1 MRRRL
6 FFSASP
12 IAVGLCLTLSGCA
25 AFPVLRT
32 ATSVSA
38 GPQADQP
45 VQSPAESAG
54 ETTQSNVDRFV
65 LPARK
70 PSNAAS
76 AGVSLEA
83 SADDI
88 QKLVKPDETVSVS
101 LPPQTIPQFLDTAFG
116 EILKVPYSLG
126 PNIGNRQEIIT
137 LRSSPDMPKAQFFGL
152 LQTAL
157 RDYGIRLYVR
167 DGAVMVL
174 DDNGPSTE
182 PALTIR
188 SRSAK
193 DTPESARSVIQFFQ
207 FHALESGSV
216 EGLIKDLYPAG
227 KSMAMRSEPVSNS
240 LTISGSGRDVQG
252 LVKFLQELDQPS
264 FSGATV
270 LRFEPIYWGVD
281 AFAKGLE
288 DSLTAE
294 GFKVS
299 RILTAPRAIM
309 IMTLPTT
316 GQVLVFVNDP
326 DLVDRVTFWADG
338 LDKPS
343 RLSDQKAGFV
353 YEVRNTSAAE
363 LGAMATGQ
371 GSDGSS
377 TPQAPIGVAGT
388 APVSSQTA
396 SNTGRGVTGAAVA
409 TGGTISV
416 DNLGNRILFTGTA
429 AQFAVLRSL
438 LEQLDKAPPQV
449 MIEVTI
455 AEVTLTD
462 TTRLGL
468 EWFFTKNAMGG
479 TFSGGTQGK
488 LGLGGSGILANY
500 VGKDLRAAFNA
511 FASNNKVN
519 IISRPQL
526 TTKSGV
532 SARIQVGTDIP
543 IITSQAASNVQT
555 GGGTQVLQSVQ
566 YRQTGVILSV
576 KPTVYGNNRVDLEI
590 SQEISKQAGESSG
603 AIASPSILNRSLT
616 TQISLVDG
624 ATHVLGG
631 LMDDNFSKAN
641 QGIPFLK
648 DIPLIGNAFRTDT
661 VGGTKTE
668 LVLLVTPFILHDA
681 DDMAQLAEQMSGQM
695 NRALRVG
702 RGGSYTLTG
711 ISTGLNLGLN
721 LPPSRT
727 KPAGLNRKAPPV
739 KKRPAKPSV
748 ASRPVQP

>member
-6 FFSASP
+6 FFSTSP
-12 IAVGLCLTLSGCA
+12 IAVGLCLALSGCA

-38 GPQADQP
+38 RPPADQP
-45 VQSPAESAG
+45 FQVPPDAAG
-54 ETTQSNVDRFV
+54 ETVSSN
-65 LPARK
+65 LETLAIPARK
-70 PSNAAS
+70 PAPPAAQPT
-76 AGVSLEA
+76 LEA
-83 SADDI
+83 SPEDI

-116 EILKVPYSLG
+116 EILKVPYALG

-174 DDNGPSTE
+174 DDNSPSSE
-182 PALTIR
+182 SAITIR
-188 SRSAK
+188 SRSGK

-207 FHALESGSV
+207 LHALESNVV
-216 EGLIKDLYPAG
+216 ESLLKDLYPAG
-227 KSMAMRSEPVSNS
+227 KSMVVRSEPASNS
-240 LTISGSGRDVQG
+240 LMISGTGRDVQG
-252 LVKFLQELDQPS
+252 LVNFLQELDQPN
-264 FSGATV
+264 FAGATV
-270 LRFEPIYWGVD
+270 LRFEPIYWGVET
-281 AFAKGLE
+281 FAKTLE

-294 GFKVS
+294 GYKVS
-299 RILTAPRAIM
+299 RAFYAPRAIM
-309 IMTLPTT
+309 ILTLPTT

-326 DLVDRVTFWADG
+326 DLLDRVRFWADG

-343 RLSDQKAGFV
+343 KLSDQKTNFV
-353 YEVRNTSAAE
+353 YEVRNTSAAD
-363 LGAMATGQ
+363 LGAMATGL
-371 GSDGSS
+371 GSGGSS
-377 TPQAPIGVAGT
+377 TPQAPVGVAGT
-388 APVSSQTA
+388 APVSSQAA
-396 SNTGRGVTGAAVA
+396 SAGRGVTGGAVA
-409 TGGTISV
+409 SGGTISV

-429 AQFAVLRSL
+429 TQFAVLRSL

-449 MIEVTI
+449 MIEVTV

-468 EWFFTKNAMGG
+468 EWFFTKSAMGG

-566 YRQTGVILSV
+566 YRQTGVILSI

-603 AIASPSILNRSLT
+603 AISSPSILNRSLT

-648 DIPLIGNAFRTDT
+648 DIPLVGNAFRTDT

-727 KPAGLNRKAPPV
+727 KPAGLNRKALPV
-739 KKRPAKPSV
+739 KKRPADPSV
-748 ASRPVQP
+748 STPRARP

>member
-6 FFSASP
+6 FFSTSP
-12 IAVGLCLTLSGCA
+12 VAVGLCLALSGCA
-25 AFPVLRT
+25 AFPILRT

-38 GPQADQP
+38 SPQADQP
-45 VQSPAESAG
+45 FQVPPDATG
-54 ETTQSNVDRFV
+54 ETVTSNLETFA

-70 PSNAAS
+70 PAPPAAQPT
-76 AGVSLEA
+76 LEA
-83 SADDI
+83 SPDDI
-88 QKLVKPDETVSVS
+88 QKLVKPEETVSVS

-126 PNIGNRQEIIT
+126 PNIGDRQEIIT

-157 RDYGIRLYVR
+157 RDYGIRLYIR

-174 DDNGPSTE
+174 DDNSPSSE
-182 PALTIR
+182 SAITIR
-188 SRSAK
+188 SRSGK

-207 FHALESGSV
+207 LHTLDSNVVES
-216 EGLIKDLYPAG
+216 LLKDLYPAG
-227 KSMAMRSEPVSNS
+227 KTMAVRSDPATNT
-240 LTISGSGRDVQG
+240 LMISGTGRDIQG
-252 LVKFLQELDQPS
+252 LVSFLQELDQPN
-264 FSGATV
+264 FAGATV

-281 AFAKGLE
+281 TFAKTLE

-294 GFKVS
+294 GYKVS
-299 RILTAPRAIM
+299 RAFYAPRAIM
-309 IMTLPTT
+309 ILTLPTT

-326 DLVDRVTFWADG
+326 DLLERVRFWADG

-343 RLSDQKAGFV
+343 KLSDQKANFV
-353 YEVRNTSAAE
+353 YEVRNTSAAD
-363 LGAMATGQ
+363 LGAMATGL
-371 GSDGSS
+371 GSGGSS
-377 TPQAPIGVAGT
+377 APQGPVGVAGT
-388 APVSSQTA
+388 APVSSQAA
-396 SNTGRGVTGAAVA
+396 SAGRGVTGGAVA
-409 TGGTISV
+409 SGGTISV

-429 AQFAVLRSL
+429 TQFAVLRSL

-449 MIEVTI
+449 MIEVTV

-462 TTRLGL
+462 ATRLGL

-488 LGLGGSGILANY
+488 LGLGSTGIFANY

-519 IISRPQL
+519 IISRPQV
-526 TTKSGV
+526 TVKSGGTGH
-532 SARIQVGTDIP
+532 IQVGTDIP

-566 YRQTGVILSV
+566 YRQTGVILNV

-603 AIASPSILNRSLT
+603 AISSPSILNRSLT
-616 TQISLVDG
+616 TQISLTDG
-624 ATHVLGG
+624 ATHVMGG
-631 LMDDNFSKAN
+631 LMDDNFNKAN

-648 DIPLIGNAFRTDT
+648 DIPLVGNAFRTDT

-681 DDMAQLAEQMSGQM
+681 DDMTQLAAQMSGQM

-727 KPAGLNRKAPPV
+727 KPAGLNRKSPPV

-748 ASRPVQP
+748 ASQPARP